1 MAVRLA
7 KAVGK
12 DSQCSFHPGHI
23 RVVQLFERGKK
34 ARTEQDGGFSH
45 VLAFP

>member
-1 MAVRLA
+1 
-7 KAVGK
+7 
-12 DSQCSFHPGHI
+12 
-23 RVVQLFERGKK
+23 VVQLFERGKK